1 MVNVTPMASMGRLL
15 IAAGLVLVAL
25 GVLFLIAGRL
35 PRLPGDVVVQRPNVT
50 VYVPLGTMILVSLV
64 LTFLLNVLL
73 RR

>member
-1 MVNVTPMASMGRLL
+1 MGRLL
-15 IAAGLVLVAL
+15 IAAGLVLVVL
-25 GVLFLIAGRL
+25 GVIVLIAGRL